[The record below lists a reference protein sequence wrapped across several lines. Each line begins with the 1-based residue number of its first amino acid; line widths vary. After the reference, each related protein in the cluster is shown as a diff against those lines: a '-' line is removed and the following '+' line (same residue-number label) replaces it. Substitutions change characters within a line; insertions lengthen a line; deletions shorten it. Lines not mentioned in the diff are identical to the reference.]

1 MKKEQCK
8 PIHKVINLSR
18 RRESF
23 QLECKKQMHNNY
35 FDVFFDVMNYGN
47 QIYKGSTTWRQV
59 YDTKLWHHHWCR
71 SI

>member
-23 QLECKKQMHNNY
+23 QLECKKTDAQ
-35 FDVFFDVMNYGN
+35 
-47 QIYKGSTTWRQV
+47 
-59 YDTKLWHHHWCR
+59 
-71 SI
+71 